1 MSILGDI
8 FRKIFPASH
17 ASVAPG
23 ETAVSS
29 KAPPVPGGPTTP
41 PVTNA
46 VNNSITQVD
55 VAAILNDLAKKS
67 SQTYNW
73 RESIV
78 DLLKLLRLDS
88 SLQSRK
94 DLARELGY
102 NGDTND
108 SASMNIWLHRQV
120 MNKLAANGGKV
131 PNDLKD

>member
-17 ASVAPG
+17 ASTAPAD
-23 ETAVSS
+23 TAVPP
-29 KAPPVPGGPTTP
+29 KAPPAPGAQTPP
-41 PVTNA
+41 PVTSP
-46 VNNSITQVD
+46 VNNSIAQVD
-55 VAAILNDLAKKS
+55 VEAILNDLAKKS

-102 NGDTND
+102 NGDSND

>member
-17 ASVAPG
+17 AGVAPG
-23 ETAVSS
+23 ETAVPP
-29 KAPPVPGGPTTP
+29 KAPSAPASPTP
-41 PVTNA
+41 PPTA
-46 VNNSITQVD
+46 SPMNNSITQVD
-55 VAAILNDLAKKS
+55 VEAILNDMAKKS

>member
-8 FRKIFPASH
+8 FRKIFPQAS
-17 ASVAPG
+17 AAPG
-23 ETAVSS
+23 DAA
-29 KAPPVPGGPTTP
+29 APPKASPTSGTATPP
-41 PVTNA
+41 PVTSP

-55 VAAILNDLAKKS
+55 VEAILNDLAKKS